1 MKIRFLFGALFA
13 LLCVS
18 VSAQKTVSVSS
29 PDGQT
34 QVDITL
40 SDRIYYDVTSHGE
53 KLLQKS
59 HIGMTLANATLART
73 LEKIPC
79 VSVYFDPEGETPE
92 PIARRM
98 YVDPEKL
105 PLLVVT
111 KDGMTGIYASSG
123 YNVGSV
129 DLMLKILSR

>member
-1 MKIRFLFGALFA
+1 MQQAGDWNAA
-13 LLCVS
+13 E
-18 VSAQKTVSVSS
+18 A
-29 PDGQT
+29 
-34 QVDITL
+34 
-40 SDRIYYDVTSHGE
+40 
-53 KLLQKS
+53 KL
-59 HIGMTLANATLART
+59 IFIVRDEEALANATLART